1 MTRLWLHATL
11 RVVPKEIH
19 RPKNWARIFRQSW
32 VLTKA
37 NLKSRYRST
46 TAGMLWVLMAPAIL
60 YSAQSFAFHYILKI
74 QVDHYPV
81 FLLSSLLPWIFIS
94 STAEMSVGIYV
105 NNGRFIKSYRIEPLA
120 LVLAQI
126 FDNFINY
133 NLSILLMLVPALYLF
148 DIHVLQLWRLLIPQL
163 ILIVFVTGFS
173 VLAATVHVFFRDTRF
188 ILTFILQVSFYLTP
202 IFYPRDLIPQELS
215 WVSKVNPFTAIL
227 SPFQAVV
234 LPELRERYWTL
245 VLQSGLVA
253 GLTFFAAIMVWR
265 SRRNAV
271 FFQV

>member
-1 MTRLWLHATL
+1 
-11 RVVPKEIH
+11 VPKETH
-19 RPKNWARIFRQSW
+19 RPKDWARILRQSW

-46 TAGMLWVLMAPAIL
+46 TAGMLWVLLAPAIL

-74 QVDHYPV
+74 QVDRYPV
-81 FLLSSLLPWIFIS
+81 FLLSSILPWIFIS
-94 STAEMSVGIYV
+94 STAEMSVGIFV

-133 NLSILLMLVPALYLF
+133 NLSVVLMMVPVLYLF
-148 DIHVLQLWRLLIPQL
+148 DMHVLQLWRLLIPQL
-163 ILIVFVTGFS
+163 ILIVFVSGFS

-188 ILTFILQVSFYLTP
+188 ILNFILQVSFYLTP
-202 IFYPRDLIPQELS
+202 IFYPQELIPRELS

-227 SPFQAVV
+227 SPFQAVA

-245 VLQSGLVA
+245 VMQSGLVA
-253 GLTFFAAIMVWR
+253 GLTFVAAILIWR
-265 SRRNAV
+265 SRKNAV

>member
-1 MTRLWLHATL
+1 
-11 RVVPKEIH
+11 VPKEIQ
-19 RPKNWARIFRQSW
+19 RPRDWARIIRQSW

-46 TAGMLWVLMAPAIL
+46 TAGMLWVLLAPAIL

-120 LVLAQI
+120 LVMAQI

-133 NLSILLMLVPALYLF
+133 NLSVILMLIPVLYLF

-173 VLAATVHVFFRDTRF
+173 VLAATIHVFFRDTRF
-188 ILTFILQVSFYLTP
+188 ILTFVLQVSFYLTP
-202 IFYPRDLIPQELS
+202 IFYPQELIPRELS
-215 WVSKVNPFTAIL
+215 WVSKANPFTFIL
-227 SPFQAVV
+227 APFQTVA
-234 LPELRERYWTL
+234 LPELRERYWAL
-245 VLQSGLVA
+245 VMQSGFVA
-253 GLTFFAAIMVWR
+253 GLTFIAAIVIWR
-265 SRRNAV
+265 GKRNAV
-271 FFQV
+271 FFNV